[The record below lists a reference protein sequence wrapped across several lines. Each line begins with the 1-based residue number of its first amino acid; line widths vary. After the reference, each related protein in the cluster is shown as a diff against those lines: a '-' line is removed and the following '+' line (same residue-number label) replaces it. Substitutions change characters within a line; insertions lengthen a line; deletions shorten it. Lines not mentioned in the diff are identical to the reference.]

1 MTLSPDIACRLCQL
15 AKTGT
20 GAAVDYHC
28 ADCCIRLLGR
38 LHSKEMV
45 AGMLRSIERVT
56 DDNPEHIG
64 RVRDA
69 WKDFVA
75 QRSSTKEK

>member
-1 MTLSPDIACRLCQL
+1 MTINPDIACRLCQF
-15 AKTGT
+15 AQAGS

-28 ADCCIRLLGR
+28 VDCCIRLLGR
-38 LHSKEMV
+38 LHSKEMA
-45 AGMLRSIERVT
+45 AGTLRSIERITEDVP
-56 DDNPEHIG
+56 DHIG
-64 RVRDA
+64 RVRDV

>member
-1 MTLSPDIACRLCQL
+1 MTISPDIACRLCQF
-15 AKTGT
+15 AQTGS

-28 ADCCIRLLGR
+28 VDCCIRLLGR
-38 LHSKEMV
+38 LHSREMV
-45 AGMLRSIERVT
+45 AGTLKSIERIT
-56 DDNPEHIG
+56 GPEHAK

-69 WKDFVA
+69 WKDFVV